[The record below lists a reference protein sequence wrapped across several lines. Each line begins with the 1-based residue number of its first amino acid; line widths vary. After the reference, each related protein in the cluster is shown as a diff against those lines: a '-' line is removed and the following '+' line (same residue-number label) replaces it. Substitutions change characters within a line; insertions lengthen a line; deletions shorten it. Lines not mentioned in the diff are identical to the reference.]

1 MTDDIVE
8 RLRYVAKIKSNLDRD
23 KELIAQA
30 ADEIERLRKDSAE
43 LDRLTIQWNAARTER
58 VEEFERLR
66 ALLREPTPEM
76 LDAAEQYN
84 REHITGEWSFADCYR
99 AMTRRALEPKP

>member
-1 MTDDIVE
+1 MEVTMTDE
-8 RLRYVAKIKSNLDRD
+8 ERRMFSNRLRESEA
-23 KELIAQA
+23 
-30 ADEIERLRKDSAE
+30 EIERLRARVVEHERGYEWSKMVQAE
-43 LDRLTIQWNAARTER
+43 MGAE
-58 VEEFERLR
+58 VELLR

-99 AMTRRALEPKP
+99 AMTSRALEPKP

>member
-1 MTDDIVE
+1 MEVTLIDE
-8 RLRYVAKIKSNLDRD
+8 ERRMFSNRLRERD
-23 KELIAQA
+23 AEIEQLNEQCDIFVRRINEH
-30 ADEIERLRKDSAE
+30 ADEIERL
-43 LDRLTIQWNAARTER
+43 W
-58 VEEFERLR
+58 

>member
-1 MTDDIVE
+1 MTDIVE

-30 ADEIERLRKDSAE
+30 ADEIEL
-43 LDRLTIQWNAARTER
+43 
-58 VEEFERLR
+58 LR

-99 AMTRRALEPKP
+99 AMTRHALEPKP

>member
-1 MTDDIVE
+1 MTDDHVPAKAGIVE
-8 RLRYVAKIKSNLDRD
+8 RLRNRNNPENRRVMMT
-23 KELIAQA
+23 EA
-30 ADEIERLRKDSAE
+30 ADEI
-43 LDRLTIQWNAARTER
+43 
-58 VEEFERLR
+58 ERLR